1 MTTIEKGEKG
11 NKAEIIIKA
20 PPHFLAIIIYLFK
33 ARSEYALI
41 LGLVES
47 QYPIRYENIP
57 PIYERMPRII
67 RKRKGE
73 LNLLV
78 HITKISGGIIPR
90 KDSETRNTKRINP
103 SERLSTIYWKT
114 GFKSTR
120 YLNIKIRGTITRK

>member
-57 PIYERMPRII
+57 PIYERIPRID
-67 RKRKGE
+67 RKRNGE
-73 LNLLV
+73 LNLV
-78 HITKISGGIIPR
+78 VQIIKRSGGIIPR
-90 KDSETRNTKRINP
+90 KDSEIKNTIRINA
-103 SERLSTIYWKT
+103 SERLSKIY
-114 GFKSTR
+114 
-120 YLNIKIRGTITRK
+120 